1 MCTGAS
7 QRATMMPG
15 DFDHPLLTK
24 RLPWQGYL
32 VLMASLALVSGM
44 GVHYF
49 AALGVA
55 VITLLYLLCVLWAAY
70 FLRFSHALLTAIVA
84 VLLINYFFIEPR
96 YTFWI
101 ASLQSWLMLSVFAAL
116 ALMVSRAMQQLK
128 QQRQQAQQ
136 SALQSRFFQSL
147 AELLAMQASVE
158 DLLQAACQ
166 HVQDVFGWQVSVVQL
181 SDTGALSCLAGV
193 PVPTL
198 EASSVQWALDYQR
211 AIGAGTA
218 DWPELDIC
226 LLPFGFP
233 QREVLVVARHATPD
247 LHFLRLLT
255 HQIAQ
260 ATMKLRQQVAL
271 AQAARDASEAN
282 FKKTLLT
289 ALSHDMRTP
298 LTAILGAANVLAD
311 TQIALAPAQSV
322 QLLQSIQ
329 AEASYLTQA
338 TENILTLVKLEAGA
352 SSLHLDWES
361 PQEIMQHVAQR
372 YLQRTPAV
380 PLKITFPQLD
390 AAQEVLFKAD
400 AVLVAHALANLIDN
414 ALQWREPGTAIEI
427 DMHIASSSLALSVRN
442 QGPGFPPGF
451 VISAFE
457 SAKPAAAGTR
467 GFGLGLSIVDTVMQL
482 HGGQVEIGTSA
493 DQRTEVRLLFPFVY
507 AADLIKA
514 DT

>member
-1 MCTGAS
+1 
-7 QRATMMPG
+7 MMPG

-24 RLPWQGYL
+24 RPPWQSYL

-70 FLRFSHALLTAIVA
+70 FLRFSHALLTAVVA

-136 SALQSRFFQSL
+136 AALQSHFFQSL
-147 AELLAMQASVE
+147 AELLSIQSSVE
-158 DLLQAACQ
+158 GLLEAACQ
-166 HVQDVFGWQVSVVQL
+166 HVHTVFGWQVGVVQL
-181 SDTGALSCLAGV
+181 SDSVGLTCLAGT
-193 PVPTL
+193 PLATL
-198 EASSVQWALDYQR
+198 QASSVQWAQDYQR

-218 DWPELDIC
+218 DWPELGAC
-226 LLPFGFP
+226 LLPFGAG
-233 QREVLVVARHATPD
+233 QSEVLVVVGHASAD

-255 HQIAQ
+255 HQCAQ
-260 ATMKLRQQVAL
+260 ATIKLRQQIAL
-271 AQAARDASEAN
+271 AQAARDASEAD

-311 TQIALAPAQSV
+311 TQIALAPAQSA
-322 QLLQSIQ
+322 QLLNSIQ

-380 PLKITFPQLD
+380 PLKITFPELD

-414 ALQWREPGTAIEI
+414 ALQWREADTVIEI
-427 DMHIASSSLALSVRN
+427 ALHLASSSLVLSVRN

-457 SAKPAAAGTR
+457 SPKSAAGVR

-482 HGGQVEIGTSA
+482 HSGQVEIGSSV
-493 DQRTEVRLLFPFVY
+493 DQRTEVRLLFPCVY